1 MMKLPGSQKQG
12 PRFEGHAPRRAA
24 FPCPYFGDNSFYV
37 FSDEKYIRVSVDSW
51 GNDRIVTH
59 PTAYGHE
66 WKTLACFSH
75 IDAFLPYPEPQ
86 FGDRGVW
93 AFCDNQYCNVNINE
107 GTGEDYSGGEPKP
120 ISSWNVLRQ
129 IGWTK
134 VDAIIQ
140 NPQNS
145 VQAWLFNGDQ
155 YIRIGMGE

>member
-1 MMKLPGSQKQG
+1 MKLPGSQKMG

-24 FPCPYFGDNSFYV
+24 FPCYYFGDFSFYV
-37 FSDEKYIRVSVDSW
+37 FSDDKYIRVSIDP
-51 GNDRIVTH
+51 GNNDRIVTH
-59 PTAYGHE
+59 PTTYGRE

-75 IDAFLPYPEPQ
+75 IDAFLPYPE
-86 FGDRGVW
+86 GGGVW